1 MSNIE
6 KSIQT
11 LLEGGARAVIVSA
24 DWLTGALTAAPVA
37 SGQSVVDLQTELT
50 SHLDAESI
58 SDEYLSNLR
67 DYCATRLEARAL
79 ARATPGGLALATGK
93 GWVITDT
100 RQFHRTA
107 EAVQHQEG

>member
-6 KSIQT
+6 QNIRA
-11 LLEGGARAVIVSA
+11 LLEGGARAAIVSA
-24 DWLTGALTAAPVA
+24 DWLTGGLTAAPVA
-37 SGQSVVDLQTELT
+37 AGQSVVDLQTELT
-50 SHLDAESI
+50 SHLDAEPI

-67 DYCATRLEARAL
+67 DYCTARLEARAL

-100 RQFHRTA
+100 RQFHPA
-107 EAVQHQEG
+107 ADAVQHQEG